1 MFIIEHA
8 ISGFHRSISEV
19 FALLEYCAA
28 PIGSNGRFGVL
39 EDGNY
44 RLSRNVDNLTS
55 TLRNIPE
62 KQRQHL
68 TLFPNLG
75 MHREEYFN
83 APRRVFRCTE
93 KNISM
98 HREEYF
104 NQTYIFF
111 CPHKDET
118 CNAGCHK
125 QSTLE
130 FGRLLVRGFT
140 GTPNVLTEDFH
151 GVSQFVKANIGL
163 ISRTTHKQL
172 FFLSFLINHSSIV
185 VSLDTVFSQTI
196 TSLKVIQNSDET
208 TQQM

>member
-83 APRRVFRCTE
+83 APRRVF
-93 KNISM
+93 
-98 HREEYF
+98 
-104 NQTYIFF
+104 
-111 CPHKDET
+111 
-118 CNAGCHK
+118 
-125 QSTLE
+125 QSDL
-130 FGRLLVRGFT
+130 
-140 GTPNVLTEDFH
+140 H
-151 GVSQFVKANIGL
+151 
-163 ISRTTHKQL
+163 
-172 FFLSFLINHSSIV
+172 FFLSSQRRNVQCRL
-185 VSLDTVFSQTI
+185 SQTVY
-196 TSLKVIQNSDET
+196 T
-208 TQQM
+208 